1 MRETYWDQFMATGS
15 IEDYLN
21 YKMKAEQSGGGA
33 GLKEKQSA
41 AGTGSSRESAGIRQ
55 KEMSAA
61 GNTDSDGRKEQCESN
76 RTYRDG
82 AFHSAGW

>member
-15 IEDYLN
+15 VQDYLN
-21 YKMKAEQSGGGA
+21 YKMKEASPGGRPDLAEQ
-33 GLKEKQSA
+33 Q
-41 AGTGSSRESAGIRQ
+41 RQ
-55 KEMSAA
+55 RGKTSEGYQKMSAA
-61 GNTDSDGRKEQCESN
+61 ADTDFGERKEQRESD